1 MVNYDL
7 LIQCKKVPKTKK
19 VSSGLRRNLQK
30 FKQRVHLVVKYSNGS
45 KYVYDSKIFRVT
57 GLDEKY
63 IVEQRF
69 VDDVHNNLP
78 ELKLVNISSNGK
90 VICKERFVNNML
102 F

>member
-19 VSSGLRRNLQK
+19 VSSGLRRK
-30 FKQRVHLVVKYSNGS
+30 FKQQVHLVVKYSNG
-45 KYVYDSKIFRVT
+45 KNYVYESKIFFVS

-63 IVEQRF
+63 VVEQRF
-69 VDDVHNNLP
+69 VNDVHNNLL

-90 VICKERFVNNML
+90 VICRERFVGNVL